1 MKIDLTYDPVADA
14 AYLRLAPSKVA
25 ESEEVAPGVVFDR
38 SVDGKIVGV
47 EWLRASD
54 ALGMGALEAG

>member
-14 AYLRLAPSKVA
+14 AYLRLAPCKVA